1 MFLDEII
8 SQIGMAYSL
17 GVIHADLG
25 EYNIFVY
32 ECGVQF
38 IDWPQYVNLDFQRK
52 YGIERDVDDVVASIR
67 HGA

>member
-17 GVIHADLG
+17 GVIHADLS

-38 IDWPQYVNLDFQRK
+38 IDWLQYVNLDFQK
-52 YGIERDVDDVVASIR
+52 EIWY
-67 HGA
+67 